1 MLRIVFILLLALVAF
16 GGVWS
21 YQKIGNPGPPA
32 LETSLLYSSPRSIDP
47 FTLQSTAAPAAESD
61 TAAGHEVS
69 NDDLLGQWTI
79 IFTGYTFCP
88 DICPTTMAQ
97 LKQSWSDINQVSET
111 PMQVWMVSVDP
122 QRDDIPRLR
131 EYVGFFNEGLEA
143 SQQTPFLGVRGEH
156 KDLFPFVRNIGLMY
170 SIPEEDET
178 NYLVNH
184 SAAIILISPEGH
196 QQAVFRASHEPGMIP
211 TVNPTLLVNDLK
223 RIIRYLETEDA
234 RTWFGRFLPDA
245 LT

>member
-1 MLRIVFILLLALVAF
+1 MMLRAVFVILLVAVTV

-21 YQKIGNPGPPA
+21 YQKIANPGPPT
-32 LETSLLYSSPRSIDP
+32 LETSLLYQTQRTIDP
-47 FTLQSTAAPAAESD
+47 FELRSTEGDSDDGQGVSLQ
-61 TAAGHEVS
+61 
-69 NDDLLGQWTI
+69 DLEGQWTV

-97 LKQSWSDINQVSET
+97 LQQSWQEITELTDT

-131 EYVGFFNEGLEA
+131 QYVGFFNQGLA
-143 SQQTPFLGVRGEH
+143 DDVRTPFVGIRGEH

-170 SIPEEDET
+170 SIPDEDET

-184 SAAIILISPEGH
+184 SAAIILINPRGH
-196 QQAVFRASHEPGMIP
+196 QQAVFRASHDPGMIP
-211 TVNPTLLVNDLK
+211 TVNPQLLVRDLK
-223 RIIRYLETEDA
+223 RILRYLE
-234 RTWFGRFLPDA
+234 
-245 LT
+245 

>member
-1 MLRIVFILLLALVAF
+1 MMLRAVFVILLVAVTV

-21 YQKIGNPGPPA
+21 YQKIANPGPPT
-32 LETSLLYSSPRSIDP
+32 LETSLLYQTQRTIDP
-47 FTLQSTAAPAAESD
+47 FELRSTEGDSAEGQGVSLQ
-61 TAAGHEVS
+61 
-69 NDDLLGQWTI
+69 DLEGQWTV

-97 LKQSWSDINQVSET
+97 LQQSWQEITELTDT

-131 EYVGFFNEGLEA
+131 QYVGFFNQGLA
-143 SQQTPFLGVRGEH
+143 DDVRTPFVGIRGEH

-170 SIPEEDET
+170 SIPDEDET

-184 SAAIILISPEGH
+184 SAAIILINPRGH
-196 QQAVFRASHEPGMIP
+196 QQAVFRASHDPGMIP
-211 TVNPTLLVNDLK
+211 TVNPQLLVRDLK
-223 RIIRYLETEDA
+223 RILRYLE
-234 RTWFGRFLPDA
+234 
-245 LT
+245 

>member
-1 MLRIVFILLLALVAF
+1 MMLRVLLAALLAAVLV

-21 YQKIGNPGPPA
+21 YQRIANPGPPE
-32 LETSLLYSSPRSIDP
+32 LETSLLYQTQRSIDP
-47 FTLQSTAAPAAESD
+47 FSLHSTTGDNERGQAV
-61 TAAGHEVS
+61 T
-69 NDDLLGQWTI
+69 NDNLLGQWTV

-97 LKQSWSDINQVSET
+97 LQQSWGDIAAATDT
-111 PMQVWMVSVDP
+111 PVQVWMVSVDP

-131 EYVGFFNEGLEA
+131 NYVGFFNRGFEDAERP
-143 SQQTPFLGVRGEH
+143 PFVGIRGEH

-170 SIPEEDET
+170 SIPDEDET

-184 SAAIILISPEGH
+184 SAAIILINPQGH

-211 TVNPTLLVNDLK
+211 TVNPQLMLRDFTRML
-223 RIIRYLETEDA
+223 RYLE
-234 RTWFGRFLPDA
+234 R
-245 LT
+245 

>member
-1 MLRIVFILLLALVAF
+1 MLRAVFVILLVAVTV

-21 YQKIGNPGPPA
+21 YQKIANPGPPT
-32 LETSLLYSSPRSIDP
+32 LETSLLYQTQRTIDP
-47 FTLQSTAAPAAESD
+47 FELRSTEGDSDQGQGVSLQ
-61 TAAGHEVS
+61 
-69 NDDLLGQWTI
+69 DLEGQWTV

-97 LKQSWSDINQVSET
+97 LQQSWQEITELTDT

-131 EYVGFFNEGLEA
+131 QYVGFFNQGLA
-143 SQQTPFLGVRGEH
+143 DDIRTPFVGIRGEH

-170 SIPEEDET
+170 SIPDEDET

-184 SAAIILISPEGH
+184 SAAIILINPRGH
-196 QQAVFRASHEPGMIP
+196 QQAVFRASHDPGMIP
-211 TVNPTLLVNDLK
+211 TVNPQLLVRDLK
-223 RIIRYLETEDA
+223 RILRYLE
-234 RTWFGRFLPDA
+234 
-245 LT
+245 